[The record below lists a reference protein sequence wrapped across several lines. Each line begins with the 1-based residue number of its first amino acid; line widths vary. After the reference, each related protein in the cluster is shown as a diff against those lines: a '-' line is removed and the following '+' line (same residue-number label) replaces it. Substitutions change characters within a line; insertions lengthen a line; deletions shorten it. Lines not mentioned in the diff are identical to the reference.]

1 MTTSTTERKSLLGR
15 TALTLAG
22 GAVVAAGAFAAA
34 PAQQADA
41 AGGWDQVAQCES
53 SGNWSINTG
62 NGFYGGLQFTKST
75 WQGYG
80 GGKYASTADKATKS
94 QQIAIAEKVLAGQ
107 GAGAWP
113 NCGKY
118 ITGGADTSSSPS
130 SDSSSSDSSDSK
142 SSDSSDS
149 DSSKSSD
156 SSSSSSSESRSSESK
171 SDRSTERK
179 STSSSSEKKSTE
191 KQGDWS
197 CDGDGIADNCTD
209 NGFTK
214 KTEKKST
221 PSEKTSSES
230 TSSKKSS
237 SESTSSKKSSSES
250 TSSKKSTSSSK
261 SAVGN
266 PDLQVA
272 GTLDVDGKMGPKTI
286 TALQDWLGVEQ
297 TGELDETTRK
307 ALQAWVKTDQDGVIG
322 KDTVKG
328 LEHEVGANH
337 TGSDE
342 VDGSTVKVLQAFLN
356 LY

>member
-1 MTTSTTERKSLLGR
+1 MTTSTTERASLLGR

-75 WQGYG
+75 WQAYG
-80 GGKYASTADKATKS
+80 GGQYASTADKATKS
-94 QQIAIAEKVLAGQ
+94 QQIAVAEKVLAGQ

-130 SDSSSSDSSDSK
+130 SDSSSSDSS
-142 SSDSSDS
+142 SSR
-149 DSSKSSD
+149 SSD
-156 SSSSSSSESRSSESK
+156 SSSSSSSESRSSEKK

-221 PSEKTSSES
+221 SSES
-230 TSSKKSS
+230 TSSEKKS

-272 GTLDVDGKMGPKTI
+272 GTLEVDGKMGPKTI

-297 TGELDETTRK
+297 TGELDETTTK

-328 LEHEVGANH
+328 LEHEVGASH

>member
-1 MTTSTTERKSLLGR
+1 MTTSTTERKSFLGR

-53 SGNWSINTG
+53 SGNWSTNTG

-80 GGKYASTADKATKS
+80 GGQYASTADKATKS
-94 QQIAIAEKVLAGQ
+94 QQIAVAEKVLAGQ

-118 ITGGADTSSSPS
+118 LTGGADTSSSPS
-130 SDSSSSDSSDSK
+130 SDSS
-142 SSDSSDS
+142 SSDS

-171 SDRSTERK
+171 SDRSTERT

-214 KTEKKST
+214 KTGKKS
-221 PSEKTSSES
+221 TSSES
-230 TSSKKSS
+230 TSAKKSTS
-237 SESTSSKKSSSES
+237 SEKKSTSSEKKSTSSKKSTSES

-272 GTLDVDGKMGPKTI
+272 GTLEVDGKMGPKTI

-297 TGELDETTRK
+297 TGELDETTTK

-328 LEHEVGANH
+328 LEHEVGASH